1 MLKYKIEIEVEEGNV
16 TVNLSEPADLE
27 TIISVMVNGI
37 VTTLESMESHVVLN
51 TKSTATREE
60 VKSSLHYMAVLLF
73 SQAMYLYDP
82 KSKDYDSN

>member
-60 VKSSLHYMAVLLF
+60 VKSSLHDMAVLIF